1 MRIRQIALAAEKLE
15 PVAEQL
21 RALLGLGE
29 PFRDEG
35 VGSFG
40 LENVVFAV
48 GDTFLEVVSPIQAGT
63 TAGRLLERRGGDGG
77 YMVIL
82 QSDDLA
88 ADRARL
94 EGLGVRVVWEIALQ
108 DIATV
113 HLHPRDVGGAILSL
127 DQPVPPGSWRWGG
140 PDWQARPASEQALG
154 ISGAE
159 IQGADPAAMAA
170 RWSEV
175 IGQPLAPSQPGAHV
189 IPLAGGSLRFVADR
203 DGRGDGVAGLT
214 VTVRDPEAV
223 LAAARA
229 MGLPTEGSSFAACGT
244 RFALVRSAS

>member
-1 MRIRQIALAAEKLE
+1 MRIRQIALVAEKLE

-21 RALLGLGE
+21 QALFGLGT

-35 VGSFG
+35 VGTFG

-48 GDTFLEVVSPIQAGT
+48 GDTFLEVVSPVEAGT

-82 QSDDLA
+82 QTDDLP

-94 EGLGVRVVWEIALQ
+94 AGLGVRVVWEIELE
-108 DIATV
+108 DIATA

-127 DQPVPPGSWRWGG
+127 DAPVPPGSWRWGG
-140 PDWQARPASEQALG
+140 PDWQAQPASETALR

-159 IQGADPAAMAA
+159 IQGADPAAMAG

-175 IGQPLAPSQPGAHV
+175 LGQPPASSQPGVHE
-189 IPLAGGSLRFVADR
+189 IPLVDGKLCFVADR
-203 DGRGDGVAGLT
+203 DGRGDGVAGVT
-214 VTVRDPEAV
+214 VTVRDPAAV
-223 LAAARA
+223 LAAAGS
-229 MGLPTEGSSFAACGT
+229 MGLPLDGDAITLCGT
-244 RFALVRSAS
+244 RFELSQA